1 MRVDP
6 VPLVVEYLKS
16 CPGIPAG
23 APTGTLVGRE
33 VGTTSLYV
41 LHSGGHRLVRDRM
54 DRADIW

>member
-1 MRVDP
+1 M
-6 VPLVVEYLKS
+6 PLVVEYLKS